1 MAITSNNPSAPTV
14 ALGAP
19 NEAVE
24 REQAKRLAER
34 YRCPLIDLREQRI
47 DPELFRSIPAEMMF
61 RYNFVPLESHETT
74 LVVAMAD
81 PSKLDLRD
89 ELSLLLGKRLEIKV
103 ATASQISDL
112 LKRTEQSQR
121 VLDQATEGFT
131 LQVIGEEEDTE
142 ENISVE
148 KLTRETGVSP
158 VVRLVDTVIFTA
170 LERRA
175 SDIHIETR
183 DAEVVVKYRID
194 GVLQYAMQPLAKD
207 WHATIL
213 SRIKVM
219 SELDIAERRV
229 PQDGRFRVKYKGR
242 SIDFR
247 VSIMPSIHG
256 EDAVLR
262 VLDKESLSEKFR
274 NLTLDVVGFDE
285 HEVARFRRY
294 IHEPYGMVLV
304 TGPTGSG
311 KTTTLYAAINEIK
324 NDEDKIIT
332 IEDPV
337 EYQVRGITQI
347 PVNEKKGLTFAR
359 GLRSILRHDPDK
371 IMVGEIRDQ
380 ETAQIAIN
388 SALTGHL
395 VFTTVHANN
404 VTDVIGRFI
413 NMGVEPYNFVS
424 ALNCIMAQ
432 RLVRVIC
439 ENCKKQVQ
447 YGADVLRESGLDA
460 AEWSQIPF
468 YEGRGCLECSG
479 SGYHGRTA
487 ITELLDL
494 SDRIREM
501 IIDRRPTSEI
511 KRTAK
516 AEGMEFLRES
526 GLRKVRA
533 GLTTLREINKVTFL
547 D

>member
-1 MAITSNNPSAPTV
+1 MAAPGNNPAFGDAPDQV
-14 ALGAP
+14 A
-19 NEAVE
+19 E
-24 REQAKRLAER
+24 REQARRLAER
-34 YRCPLIDLREQRI
+34 YRCPFVDLAEQRI
-47 DPELFRSIPAEMMF
+47 DPELFRSIPAELMF
-61 RYNFVPLESHETT
+61 RYNFVPLASHDST
-74 LVVAMAD
+74 LVVAIAD
-81 PSKLDLRD
+81 PSQLQLTD
-89 ELSLLLGKRLEIKV
+89 ELALLLGKRLQIRV
-103 ATASQISDL
+103 ATGSQIGEL
-112 LKRTEQSQR
+112 LKKTEQSQR

-131 LQVIGEEEDTE
+131 LQVIGEEEDSE
-142 ENISVE
+142 ENISME
-148 KLTRETGVSP
+148 KLTRGDTGVSP

-183 DAEVVVKYRID
+183 NAEVVVKYRID

-207 WHATIL
+207 WHGTIL

-219 SELDIAERRV
+219 SELDIAERRT
-229 PQDGRFRVKYKGR
+229 PQDGRFRVRYKGR
-242 SIDFR
+242 FVDFR
-247 VSIMPSIHG
+247 VSVMPSVHG

-262 VLDKESLSEKFR
+262 VLDKETLSEKFR
-274 NLTLDVVGFDE
+274 NLTLDVVGFD
-285 HEVARFRRY
+285 HDEVTRFRRY

-404 VTDVIGRFI
+404 VVDV
-413 NMGVEPYNFVS
+413 
-424 ALNCIMAQ
+424 
-432 RLVRVIC
+432 
-439 ENCKKQVQ
+439 
-447 YGADVLRESGLDA
+447 
-460 AEWSQIPF
+460 
-468 YEGRGCLECSG
+468 
-479 SGYHGRTA
+479 
-487 ITELLDL
+487 
-494 SDRIREM
+494 
-501 IIDRRPTSEI
+501 
-511 KRTAK
+511 
-516 AEGMEFLRES
+516 
-526 GLRKVRA
+526 
-533 GLTTLREINKVTFL
+533 
-547 D
+547 

>member
-1 MAITSNNPSAPTV
+1 MGTTDYKLASPELQDAQQES
-14 ALGAP
+14 
-19 NEAVE
+19 E
-24 REQAKRLAER
+24 RSRRLAER
-34 YRCPLIDLREQRI
+34 YRCAFVDLNEVRI
-47 DPELFRSIPAEMMF
+47 DPELFRSIPAELMF
-61 RYNFVPLESHETT
+61 RFNFVPLEAAGSQ
-74 LVVAMAD
+74 LMVAVAD
-81 PSKLDLRD
+81 PSQVLLSD
-89 ELSLLLGKRLEIKV
+89 ELPLLLGKKLVLKV
-103 ATASQISDL
+103 ATPTQISDL

-121 VLDQATEGFT
+121 VLEQATEAFT
-131 LQVIGEEEDTE
+131 LQVVDEEEGEETLFADRLTQDTA
-142 ENISVE
+142 
-148 KLTRETGVSP
+148 VSP
-158 VVRLVDTVIFTA
+158 IVRLVDTVIFTS

-175 SDIHIETR
+175 SDIHIEAR

-194 GVLQYAMQPLAKD
+194 GALVHAMPPISKE
-207 WHATIL
+207 WHSTIL

-229 PQDGRFRVKYKGR
+229 PQDGRFRVRYKGR
-242 SIDFR
+242 FVDFR

-262 VLDKESLSEKFR
+262 VLDKETLSEKFH
-274 NLTLDVVGFDE
+274 NLSLEVVGFSSE
-285 HEVARFRRY
+285 ELRKIRRY
-294 IHEPYGMVLV
+294 IREPYGMVLV

-324 NDEDKIIT
+324 SDEDKIIT

-380 ETAQIAIN
+380 ETAQIAIQ

-424 ALNCIMAQ
+424 ALNCILAQ
-432 RLVRVIC
+432 RLVRIVC
-439 ENCKKQVQ
+439 QHCRKTVH
-447 YGADVLRESGLDA
+447 YSADVLRASGLDPA
-460 AEWSQIPF
+460 VWGSVGF
-468 YEGRGCLECSG
+468 TEGTGCLECSG
-479 SGYHGRTA
+479 TGYHGRTA

-494 SDRIREM
+494 SDPIREM
-501 IIDRRPTSEI
+501 IVNRRPTSEI
-511 KRTAK
+511 KRA
-516 AEGMEFLRES
+516 AREEGMTFLRDS
-526 GLRKVRA
+526 GLEKVRE
-533 GLTTLREINKVTFL
+533 GVTTLKEINKVTFIE
-547 D
+547 

>member
-1 MAITSNNPSAPTV
+1 METSDYNVDSSALQDV
-14 ALGAP
+14 HA
-19 NEAVE
+19 E
-24 REQAKRLAER
+24 RERSRRTAER
-34 YRCPLIDLREQRI
+34 YRCPFVDLNEVRI
-47 DPELFRSIPAEMMF
+47 DPELFRSIPAELMF
-61 RYNFVPLESHETT
+61 RFNFVPLESHENQ
-74 LVVAMAD
+74 LIVAVAD
-81 PSKLDLRD
+81 PSHVLLSD
-89 ELSLLLGKRLEIKV
+89 ELPLLLGKKLVLKV
-103 ATASQISDL
+103 ATPTQISDL

-121 VLDQATEGFT
+121 VLEQATEAFT
-131 LQVIGEEEDTE
+131 LQVVQDEEESEEALFAERLTE
-142 ENISVE
+142 EG
-148 KLTRETGVSP
+148 GVSP

-175 SDIHIETR
+175 SDIHIEAR
-183 DAEVVVKYRID
+183 DLEVVVKYRID
-194 GVLQYAMQPLAKD
+194 GILVHAMPPISKE
-207 WHATIL
+207 WHSTIL

-229 PQDGRFRVKYKGR
+229 PQDGRFRVRYKGR
-242 SIDFR
+242 FVDFR

-262 VLDKESLSEKFR
+262 VLDKETLSEKFH
-274 NLTLDVVGFDE
+274 NLSLEVVGFSDE
-285 HEVARFRRY
+285 ELHKFRRY
-294 IHEPYGMVLV
+294 IREPYGMVLV

-311 KTTTLYAAINEIK
+311 KTTTLYAAVNEIK
-324 NDEDKIIT
+324 TDEDKIIT

-371 IMVGEIRDQ
+371 IMVGEIRDE
-380 ETAQIAIN
+380 ETAQIAIQ

-424 ALNCIMAQ
+424 SLNCIMAQ
-432 RLVRVIC
+432 RLVRVVC
-439 ENCKKQVQ
+439 EGCKKPVH
-447 YGADVLRESGLDA
+447 YPADVLRAAGLDPEVWGPVSF
-460 AEWSQIPF
+460 AEAP
-468 YEGRGCLECSG
+468 GCLECSG
-479 SGYHGRTA
+479 TGYHGRTA

-501 IIDRRPTSEI
+501 IIGRRPTSEI
-511 KRTAK
+511 KRA
-516 AEGMEFLRES
+516 AREEGMTFLRDS
-526 GLRKVRA
+526 GVEKVRA
-533 GLTTLREINKVTFL
+533 GVTTLKEINKVTFIE
-547 D
+547 

>member
-1 MAITSNNPSAPTV
+1 MGTTDYKLASP
-14 ALGAP
+14 
-19 NEAVE
+19 EAQDVQQESE
-24 REQAKRLAER
+24 RSKRLAER
-34 YRCPLIDLREQRI
+34 YRCPFVDLNEVRI
-47 DPELFRSIPAEMMF
+47 DPELFRSIPAELMF
-61 RYNFVPLESHETT
+61 RFSFVPLEASGGQ
-74 LVVAMAD
+74 LMIAVAD
-81 PSKLDLRD
+81 PSQVLLSD
-89 ELSLLLGKRLEIKV
+89 ELPLLLGKKLVLKV
-103 ATASQISDL
+103 ATSSQISDL

-121 VLDQATEGFT
+121 VLEQATEAFT
-131 LQVIGEEEDTE
+131 LQVVQEEEEGEEALFADRNDTA
-142 ENISVE
+142 
-148 KLTRETGVSP
+148 VSP
-158 VVRLVDTVIFTA
+158 IVRLVDTVIFTS

-175 SDIHIETR
+175 SDIHIEAR

-194 GVLQYAMQPLAKD
+194 GVLVNAMPPISKE
-207 WHATIL
+207 WHSTIL

-229 PQDGRFRVKYKGR
+229 PQDGRFRVRYKGR
-242 SIDFR
+242 FVDFR

-262 VLDKESLSEKFR
+262 VLDKETLSEKFH
-274 NLTLDVVGFDE
+274 NLSLEVIGFSPEDL
-285 HEVARFRRY
+285 RKIRRY
-294 IHEPYGMVLV
+294 IREPYGMVLV

-324 NDEDKIIT
+324 SDEDKIIT

-380 ETAQIAIN
+380 ETAQIAIQ

-424 ALNCIMAQ
+424 ALNCILAQ
-432 RLVRVIC
+432 RLVRIVC
-439 ENCKKQVQ
+439 QHCRKTVR
-447 YGADVLRESGLDA
+447 YSSDVLRASAWIPLYGGALALSRARDAWNAQGPVTTGGPQFRNCLIFPTPSG
-460 AEWSQIPF
+460 
-468 YEGRGCLECSG
+468 R
-479 SGYHGRTA
+479 
-487 ITELLDL
+487 
-494 SDRIREM
+494 
-501 IIDRRPTSEI
+501 
-511 KRTAK
+511 
-516 AEGMEFLRES
+516 
-526 GLRKVRA
+526 
-533 GLTTLREINKVTFL
+533 
-547 D
+547 

>member
-1 MAITSNNPSAPTV
+1 MATTSNNPAPASPANDV
-14 ALGAP
+14 A
-19 NEAVE
+19 E
-24 REQAKRLAER
+24 REQARRLAER
-34 YRCPLIDLREQRI
+34 YRCPFIDLKEQRI
-47 DPELFRSIPAEMMF
+47 DPELVRSIPAELMF
-61 RYNFVPLESHETT
+61 RYNFVPLEAHDST

-81 PSKLDLRD
+81 PSQLQLRD
-89 ELSLLLGKRLEIKV
+89 ELELLLAKRLQIKV
-103 ATASQISDL
+103 ATASQIGDL

-131 LQVIGEEEDTE
+131 LQVVSEEEDSD
-142 ENISVE
+142 ENISME
-148 KLTRETGVSP
+148 KLTRDTGESP
-158 VVRLVDTVIFTA
+158 VVRLVHTVIFTA

-183 DAEVVVKYRID
+183 NSEVVVKYRID
-194 GVLQYAMQPLAKD
+194 GVLQFAMQPLAKD

-229 PQDGRFRVKYKGR
+229 PQDGRFRVRYKGR
-242 SIDFR
+242 FVDFR
-247 VSIMPSIHG
+247 VSIMPSVHG

-262 VLDKESLSEKFR
+262 VLDKETLSEKFR
-274 NLTLDVVGFDE
+274 NLTLDVVGFD
-285 HEVARFRRY
+285 HDEVTRFRRY
-294 IHEPYGMVLV
+294 IREPYGMVLV

-371 IMVGEIRDQ
+371 IMVGEIRDA
-380 ETAQIAIN
+380 ETAQIAIQ

-404 VTDVIGRFI
+404 VVDVIGRFL

-424 ALNCIMAQ
+424 ALNCILAQ
-432 RLVRVIC
+432 RLVRLIC
-439 ENCKKQVQ
+439 ESCRTEVH
-447 YGADVLRESGLDA
+447 YAPDVLEASGLDPA
-460 AEWSQIPF
+460 QWGNVPM
-468 YEGRGCLECSG
+468 YEGPGCIECAG
-479 SGYHGRTA
+479 TGFRGRTA
-487 ITELLDL
+487 IHELLDL

-501 IIDRRPTSEI
+501 ILAKKPTSEI
-511 KRTAK
+511 RRA
-516 AEGMEFLRES
+516 ARDEGMRFLRES
-526 GLRKVRA
+526 ALDKVRL
-533 GLTTLREINKVTFL
+533 GMTTLKEINKVTFIETMR
-547 D
+547 

>member
-1 MAITSNNPSAPTV
+1 MATVTNTSPLPDES
-14 ALGAP
+14 
-19 NEAVE
+19 VE

-34 YRCPLIDLREQRI
+34 YRCPFIDLREQRI
-47 DPELFRSIPAEMMF
+47 DPELFRRIPAEMMF
-61 RYNFVPLESHETT
+61 RYNFVPLEAHDST
-74 LVVAMAD
+74 LVIALAD
-81 PSKLDLRD
+81 PSQLHLTD
-89 ELSLLLGKRLEIKV
+89 ELSLLLGKRLQIRV
-103 ATASQISDL
+103 ATASQIGDL

-131 LQVIGEEEDTE
+131 LQVVSEEEESE
-142 ENISVE
+142 ENISME
-148 KLTRETGVSP
+148 KLTRGDTGVSP

-183 DAEVVVKYRID
+183 NSEVVVKYRID
-194 GVLQYAMQPLAKD
+194 GVLQYAMKPLDKD

-229 PQDGRFRVKYKGR
+229 PQDGRFRVRYRGR
-242 SIDFR
+242 DVDFR
-247 VSIMPSIHG
+247 VSIMPSVHG

-262 VLDKESLSEKFR
+262 VLDKETLSEKFR
-274 NLTLDVVGFDE
+274 NLTLDVVGFDQE
-285 HEVARFRRY
+285 EVTRFRRY

-424 ALNCIMAQ
+424 ALNCILAQ

-439 ENCKKQVQ
+439 ENCKKRVT
-447 YGADVLRESGLDA
+447 YSPDVLTESGLEL
-460 AEWSQIPF
+460 AEWRAFQFS
-468 YEGRGCLECSG
+468 EGTGCLECAG
-479 SGYHGRTA
+479 SGFRGRTA
-487 ITELLDL
+487 IAELLDL

-511 KRTAK
+511 KRA
-516 AEGMEFLRES
+516 ARECGMTFLRES

-533 GLTTLREINKVTFL
+533 GITTLREINKVTFIE
-547 D
+547 